1 MITRRYTEDTASE
14 RLPNL
19 NFSTDNRKALVDSV
33 GTRTL
38 TQNTTLATRY
48 VDSDTKMSLLNTS
61 ERVWQTQI
69 KQTTD

>member
-1 MITRRYTEDTASE
+1 MQRYAEDTASE

-48 VDSDTKMSLLNTS
+48 VDSDTKCPC
-61 ERVWQTQI
+61 
-69 KQTTD
+69 

>member
-1 MITRRYTEDTASE
+1 MRRYTEDTASE
-14 RLPNL
+14 RLLNL

-33 GTRTL
+33 GTWTL

-48 VDSDTKMSLLNTS
+48 IDSDTKMSLLNTS
-61 ERVWQTQI
+61 ERVSQTQI